1 MEVILLDKI
10 RHLGGVGDRVSV
22 KPGYGRNYLIPKGK
36 AVFATETNITKFEA
50 RRAEIERAAAEA
62 LSAAQKRADALV
74 AIQVTVPAKAGDEG
88 KLFGSIGT
96 MDLAK
101 AISSA
106 GVEVNKSEVR
116 LPTGPIRQLGEYD
129 IHVQLHSEVMTT
141 VKILIVAE

>member
-22 KPGYGRNYLIPKGK
+22 KPGYGRNFLIPQGK
-36 AVFATETNITKFEA
+36 AVFATEPNIAKFEA

-62 LSAAQKRADALV
+62 LRAAQKRADALV
-74 AIQVTVPAKAGDEG
+74 AIQVTLPAKAGDEG

-96 MDLAK
+96 IDLAK
-101 AISSA
+101 AITQS
-106 GVEVNKSEVR
+106 GVEVCKSEIR

-141 VKILIVAE
+141 VKVIVVAE

>member
-22 KPGYGRNYLIPKGK
+22 KPGYGRNYLIPHGK
-36 AVFATETNITKFEA
+36 AVYATESNVTKFEA
-50 RRAEIERAAAEA
+50 RRAELEKAAAEA
-62 LSAAQKRADALV
+62 LSAAQTRADALV

-101 AISSA
+101 AISDA
-106 GVEVNKSEVR
+106 GVAVSKSEIR

-141 VKILIVAE
+141 VKVIIIAE

>member
-22 KPGYGRNYLIPKGK
+22 KSGYGRNYLIPQGK
-36 AVFATETNITKFEA
+36 AVFATESNVAKFEA

-62 LSAAQKRADALV
+62 FSAAQTRADALV
-74 AIQVTVPAKAGDEG
+74 AIQVTIPAKAGDEG

-96 MDLAK
+96 TDLAK
-101 AISSA
+101 AITHA
-106 GVEVNKSEVR
+106 GVEVSKSEVR

-141 VKILIVAE
+141 VKIFIVAE